1 VLSLFAGVLQRDLRL
16 ALRRRGD
23 VLNTLAFFVMVTS
36 LFPLGVGADSKLLA
50 TIAPGI
56 LWVAALLAAMLSF
69 ARLFDSDYADGT
81 LEQMALA
88 AEPLGLIVLA
98 KAAAHWITTG
108 LLLSL
113 LAPVLALQFGLNGA
127 LTGTL
132 CLSLLLGTP
141 LLSLLGAVAA
151 ALTLGLR
158 GAGVLSALL
167 LMPLFV
173 PVLIFGSGAVAAADS
188 GPGAQ
193 SHLLRLAGLLMLAL
207 PLAPLAASA
216 ALRLAVDSA

>member
-98 KAAAHWITTG
+98 KAGAHWITTG

-113 LAPVLALQFGLNGA
+113 LAPVLALQFGLNGT

-167 LMPLFV
+167 LMPPFV

-188 GPGAQ
+188 GTGAQ
-193 SHLLRLAGLLMLAL
+193 SHLLLLAGLLMLAL

>member
-1 VLSLFAGVLQRDLRL
+1 VLSLFAGVLARDLRL

-50 TIAPGI
+50 AIAPGI

-88 AEPLGLIVLA
+88 AEPLALIVLA
-98 KAAAHWITTG
+98 KAAAHWVTTG

-113 LAPVLALQFGLNGA
+113 LAPVMGLQFGLTGA

-188 GPGAQ
+188 GTGAQ
-193 SHLLRLAGLLMLAL
+193 SHLLLLGGLLMLAL

>member
-1 VLSLFAGVLQRDLRL
+1 MMNTQLRDAVLGVLPR
-16 ALRRRGD
+16 
-23 VLNTLAFFVMVTS
+23 VL
-36 LFPLGVGADSKLLA
+36 K
-50 TIAPGI
+50 PGQYI
-56 LWVAALLAAMLSF
+56 GGEFNSAVKDHRAV
-69 ARLFDSDYADGT
+69 R
-81 LEQMALA
+81 
-88 AEPLGLIVLA
+88 
-98 KAAAHWITTG
+98 
-108 LLLSL
+108 
-113 LAPVLALQFGLNGA
+113 
-127 LTGTL
+127 GTL

-188 GPGAQ
+188 GTGAQ
-193 SHLLRLAGLLMLAL
+193 SHLLLLAGLLMLAL